1 LAFTGLIYGL
11 KGYQGPSQFV
21 KSFNKIPYFAA
32 IKPTIKESRLGK
44 LTFNKQELK
53 ALVEGYHGDVF
64 SVLGCHRVLNKKTEM
79 QLVRTLQ
86 PGATSVT
93 VLEPSGKRTQLG
105 RLENSPV
112 FEGLFSTDTKLDG
125 YRFEVGYDNA
135 PARIIH
141 DPYSYGRL
149 ISDYDLQIWGE
160 GNHTRAYE
168 FMGAHVKELNGVK
181 GVHFVV
187 AAPSAAR
194 VSVVGNFNNWD
205 GRCHAMRKYVDQGIW
220 EIFIPGL
227 DEGVNYKYE
236 IKTHGFAPPFLKSDP
251 YGFFFEVRPKTASV
265 IKNIDTFIWS
275 DGDWMGKRSPGRDKP
290 VSVYELHLGSWKRHL
305 KDNAF
310 YTYRELAEHLIPY
323 VKDLGYTHIELMP
336 VAEHPYDPSWGYQI
350 TGYYAPTSRFGEPE
364 DFMHFVNECHRNDI
378 GVIVDWVPAHFTK
391 DDHGL
396 REFDGT
402 HLYEHADPRQG
413 EHRDWGTKI
422 FNFGRVEV
430 RNFLLSNA
438 LFWLD
443 KYHIDGLRVD
453 AVASMLY
460 LDYSRED
467 GEWIPNKYG
476 GRENLEAI
484 DFLKKF
490 NELAHKEYPGIT
502 TFAEESTSWPMVSH
516 PTYVGGLG
524 FDYKWNMGWMNDT
537 LKYIEVDPLYR
548 KYHHNQLTFSLIY
561 AFSENFILPFS
572 HDEVV
577 HLKRSML
584 SKMPGDN
591 WQKFANLRLLLS
603 YQYCHPGKKL
613 LFMGGEFGQWNEWN
627 CEQELDWNI
636 LQYETHQGV
645 QKTVKTLNGLYRD
658 EKALHQLD
666 FDWNGFKWLDF
677 SDVDQSVISFLRF
690 AEDKNDFLVCAF
702 NFTPN
707 AHQNYIFGVPRHGRY
722 QEIFNSDDARLG
734 GSGVTNSDIHSSE
747 GEWHGEPA
755 HISINLPP
763 LGCVIIKP
771 A

>member
-1 LAFTGLIYGL
+1 MPGASFCHI
-11 KGYQGPSQFV
+11 SQ
-21 KSFNKIPYFAA
+21 KIPYFQTNS
-32 IKPTIKESRLGK
+32 IINQGSLLGK
-44 LTFNKQELK
+44 LTLNKQELK

-64 SVLGCHRVLNKKTEM
+64 SVLGIHRVVNKKQEM
-79 QLVRTLQ
+79 LLVRTLQ
-86 PGATSVT
+86 PDAKAVT
-93 VLEPSGKRTQLG
+93 VLDSTNKRTPLNQIEG
-105 RLENSPV
+105 TSV
-112 FEGLFSTDTKLDG
+112 FEVLLETGADLNDYTLEVEYNDG
-125 YRFEVGYDNA
+125 SSH
-135 PARIIH
+135 IIR
-141 DPYSYGRL
+141 DPYSFPPL
-149 ISDYDLQIWGE
+149 ISDYDLQLWGE
-160 GNHTRAYE
+160 GNHTKAYE
-168 FMGAHVKELNGVK
+168 FMGAHMRELNGIR

-194 VSVVGNFNNWD
+194 VSVVGGFNNWD
-205 GRCHAMRKYVDQGIW
+205 GRRHVMRKYVDQGIW

-227 DEGVNYKYE
+227 EEGTQYKYE
-236 IKTHGFAPPFLKSDP
+236 IKPHGFGPPFLKSDP
-251 YGFFFEVRPKTASV
+251 YGFYYEKRPKTASI
-265 IKNIDTFIWS
+265 IKNIDTFAWT
-275 DGDWMGKRSPGRDKP
+275 DEDWMKRRSPGRDKP
-290 VSVYELHLGSWKRHL
+290 VSVYELHLGSWKRHI
-305 KDNAF
+305 KDNSY

-323 VKDLGYTHIELMP
+323 VTDLGYTHIELLP
-336 VAEHPYDPSWGYQI
+336 IAEHPYDPSWGYQI
-350 TGYYAPTSRFGEPE
+350 TGYFAPTSRFGEPE
-364 DFMHFVNECHRNDI
+364 DFMFFVNECHKNDL
-378 GVIVDWVPAHFTK
+378 GVLIDWVPAHFTK

-430 RNFLLSNA
+430 KNFLLSNA
-438 LFWLD
+438 LFWLE

-460 LDYSRED
+460 LDYSREPGD
-467 GEWIPNKYG
+467 WIPNKFG

-484 DFLKKF
+484 EFLKKF
-490 NELAHKEYPGIT
+490 NEVAHKEFPGVV

-516 PTYVGGLG
+516 PTYLGGLG

-577 HLKRSML
+577 HLKKSML

-591 WQKFANLRLLLS
+591 WQKFANLRLLMG

-613 LFMGGEFGQWNEWN
+613 LFMGSEFGQWSEWN
-627 CEQELDWNI
+627 CEQELDWPL
-636 LQYETHQGV
+636 LQFETHQGIK
-645 QKTVKTLNGLYRD
+645 KTVQTLNQVYKS
-658 EKALHQLD
+658 EKALYQLD

-690 AEDKNDFLVCAF
+690 SENRDDFVICAF
-702 NFTPN
+702 NFTPRT
-707 AHQNYIFGVPRHGRY
+707 HHDYIFGVPRHGSY
-722 QEIFNSDDARLG
+722 KEIFNSDDSRFG
-734 GSGVTNSDIHSSE
+734 GSGVVNTDLHSTE

-755 HISINLPP
+755 HISLSLPP
-763 LGCVIIKP
+763 LGCIIIKP
-771 A
+771 Q